1 MEYGLRHYLRST
13 RRKNT
18 KVLILVLMEYGLRL
32 ADAQI
37 VRYPSNHVL
46 ILVLMEYGLRLSLQS
61 PPKYVVAVLI
71 LVLMEYGLR
80 LYEGNKGSLIIVL
93 ILVLMEYGLRR

>member
-1 MEYGLRHYLRST
+1 MEYGLRPKWVCPKGADS
-13 RRKNT
+13 N
-18 KVLILVLMEYGLRL
+18 VLILVLMEYGLRL

-80 LYEGNKGSLIIVL
+80 PFG
-93 ILVLMEYGLRR
+93 